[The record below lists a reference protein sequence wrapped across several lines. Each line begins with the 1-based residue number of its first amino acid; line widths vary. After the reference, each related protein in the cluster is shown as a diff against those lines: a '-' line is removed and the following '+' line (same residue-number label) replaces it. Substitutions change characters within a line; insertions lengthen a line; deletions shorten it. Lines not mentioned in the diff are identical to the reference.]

1 VSPSCVTAPS
11 SGCQRSQ
18 RWRSGGIY
26 TSSTPST
33 RRLTRSFAHRSK
45 GGSSDPRCTL
55 TVSGTE
61 LKAQSS
67 TKQKTLEPRWCEV
80 FSFEYTPG
88 SDSENP
94 PVLDVLVEDVDQL
107 TSADFMGRARVELE
121 PLKNQRLR
129 KWFPLSADSE
139 GKKGSSNVT
148 GDLELV
154 VQWRH
159 NPALAFAP
167 FADAVED
174 VPEGKKPNELRVAA
188 IQARRLAVKD
198 KSMMGKGTSDPVVTF
213 ELGSVKAETTVKK
226 KTLNPTWKEAFAKP
240 CSVEEAQDCQL
251 KISVGDWDAVTSRD
265 FMGSCTVHKSN
276 CGGVS
281 TSTPS
286 TRRPFDSLVD
296 LRAGRASLTSKRVST
311 NRTKHPCDGGVCW
324 TWTSRRRPRT
334 CRAKWRYGTS
344 GATTRC
350 WTLSRLRT
358 SLQINRRT
366 CYGLAY
372 RKGVA
377 SR

>member
-1 VSPSCVTAPS
+1 M
-11 SGCQRSQ
+11 
-18 RWRSGGIY
+18 
-26 TSSTPST
+26 
-33 RRLTRSFAHRSK
+33 
-45 GGSSDPRCTL
+45 
-55 TVSGTE
+55 
-61 LKAQSS
+61 
-67 TKQKTLEPRWCEV
+67 

-94 PVLDVLVEDVDQL
+94 PVLDVLVEDIDAVS
-107 TSADFMGRARVELE
+107 SADFMGRARVELE

-129 KWFPLSADSE
+129 KWFPLSADAE

-198 KSMMGKGTSDPVVTF
+198 KSMMGKGKSDPVVTF

-240 CSVEEAQDCQL
+240 CSVEEAGDCQL
-251 KISVGDWDAVTSRD
+251 KISVGDWDAVSARD

-311 NRTKHPCDGGVCW
+311 NRTKHPCDSGV
-324 TWTSRRRPRT
+324 
-334 CRAKWRYGTS
+334 Y
-344 GATTRC
+344 
-350 WTLSRLRT
+350 
-358 SLQINRRT
+358 
-366 CYGLAY
+366 
-372 RKGVA
+372 
-377 SR
+377 